1 MAFQL
6 SDTTTNTQRFAVS
19 NVQQTELGSA
29 TPSAELSVNGR
40 PVLNDAV
47 LSQASVAPAAMPRIT
62 GAVNL
67 GPGLTSTIS
76 IGAGAGFS
84 SVDGPG
90 QVVNYNS
97 DHTQVTIVGTGTAAS
112 NMNYASF

>member
-1 MAFQL
+1 MPFQL
-6 SDTTTNTQRFAVS
+6 ADSTSNTQRFSVS

-29 TPSAELSVNGR
+29 TPSAQLSVNGR
-40 PVLNDAV
+40 PVLNADT
-47 LSQASVAPAAMPRIT
+47 LSQTSVAPAAMPRIT

-90 QVVNYNS
+90 QVVNYNG
-97 DHTQVTIVGTGTAAS
+97 DHTQMRIVGTGTTAS